1 MKRYSKAEAEKLILK
16 KYPMQK
22 FDCRIDGIDKE
33 LQCNILYGKLIAYEK
48 QNPDTMEK
56 TKMLEFEFIYLP
68 I

>member
-1 MKRYSKAEAEKLILK
+1 ML
-16 KYPMQK
+16 K

-48 QNPDTMEK
+48 LNPDTMEK
-56 TKMLEFEFIYLP
+56 TETLEFEFIYLP